1 MSAFL
6 VVFAYCYGTSSA
18 DQVIVAGD
26 SWGVQGWKV
35 LQEVLQSH
43 NNTKDLKVKSYARTG
58 TTSSDWI
65 KPTTKLVDDI
75 NKNSDAQYL
84 WLTIGG
90 NDAAGLSLCESALHF
105 GIAFQPKYMF
115 ANRLPSTMHR

>member
-1 MSAFL
+1 MFAFSVL
-6 VVFAYCYGTSSA
+6 FVLWWSVSTA

-35 LQEVLQSH
+35 LQEVLNSH
-43 NNTKDLKVKSYARTG
+43 NNTKHLKVVSYARTG

-75 NKNSDAQYL
+75 NKNSDAQHL

-90 NDAAGLSLCESALHF
+90 NDAGLV
-105 GIAFQPKYMF
+105 F
-115 ANRLPSTMHR
+115 ANVRFIFCWS